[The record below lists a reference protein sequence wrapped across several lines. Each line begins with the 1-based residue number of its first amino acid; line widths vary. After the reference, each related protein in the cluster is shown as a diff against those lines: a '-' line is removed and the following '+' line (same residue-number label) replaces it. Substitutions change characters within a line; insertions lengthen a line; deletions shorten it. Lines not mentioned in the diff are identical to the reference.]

1 MFQDGEQE
9 YVTLSQAEYEAH
21 IVGTSSNVNF
31 EPEQIPSDNVEGL
44 QPTIEIQSNEWNNI
58 PVSYF
63 GETID
68 LTHLK
73 RGLEGSLYRHRGGL
87 VICTV
92 TEPCSRSS

>member
-1 MFQDGEQE
+1 MA
-9 YVTLSQAEYEAH
+9 QA
-21 IVGTSSNVNF
+21 IRL
-31 EPEQIPSDNVEGL
+31 EQIPSDNVEGL

-73 RGLEGSLYRHRGGL
+73 RGLEGSLCHHRGGL
-87 VICTV
+87 VTCIITQLAPAV
-92 TEPCSRSS
+92 VPLKYEQIS